1 MKVNKNCETFCY
13 CDRSHISL
21 PVRHSVEK
29 YQIFSPLPAN
39 SQIKHI
45 LTYGICLAVVDN
57 EGILRIIASDVQ
69 INAKGGKSEN
79 KGEYEV
85 LMELELTL
93 PSSSVKLEDDV
104 FE

>member
-1 MKVNKNCETFCY
+1 M
-13 CDRSHISL
+13 
-21 PVRHSVEK
+21 
-29 YQIFSPLPAN
+29 
-39 SQIKHI
+39 
-45 LTYGICLAVVDN
+45 DN